1 MNKKELATLTRWL
14 EVVTTMNDEGEYH
27 PMQEQGTY
35 ADGVADA
42 IDLLLENE
50 TIESL
55 NKK

>member
-1 MNKKELATLTRWL
+1 
-14 EVVTTMNDEGEYH
+14 MNDEGEYH